1 MLKPNQPLRSGDF
14 TILED
19 RLKREHLN
27 RLEKRVAELQRAEK
41 WEPLK
46 RIRHKRLHVSE
57 YYDRL
62 NAKHLAA
69 TSGNCLVVVG
79 VSEGHQI

>member
-1 MLKPNQPLRSGDF
+1 M
-14 TILED
+14 
-19 RLKREHLN
+19 KREHLN